1 MSVIICAGGGVQK
14 PNKAEKPAE
23 KTAEKPKKAPEKK

>member
-1 MSVIICAGGGVQK
+1 MSVIISAEKGVQK

-23 KTAEKPKKAPEKK
+23 KPATTKKAPAKK